1 MKLSLLDNGM
11 WDVMDSWNDL
21 LVTNGRYEK
30 PDSYWSE
37 DESSYSCQIN
47 MAGIEKENIN
57 VSIDGGLLK
66 VTAEQDGHKYSNT
79 TYIPKKSNPN
89 NASVEYKNGMLYLTL
104 KKQERHKSIE
114 LEIT

>member
-1 MKLSLLDNGM
+1 M

-21 LVTNGRYEK
+21 LVTNGRHEK

-37 DESSYSCQIN
+37 NDSSYSCQIN

-66 VTAEQDGHKYSNT
+66 VTAEQDGHKYNST
-79 TYIPKKSNPN
+79 AYIPKKSDPS
-89 NASVEYKNGMLYLTL
+89 NASVEYKNGMLYLIL

-114 LEIT
+114 LEIS